1 MNATAPLF
9 AALLVASATASA
21 APPLLH
27 QLPTRMTRLEFLG
40 WSEDGTSFALRT
52 QHGRNMGEL
61 AGEDQ
66 LRLIQVH
73 DALTGA
79 MIASV
84 RVELGKDLG
93 KDHLRR
99 KAWTEARPLKAWKEL
114 EAKLKLTGR
123 AALRSPD
130 GWALTVEPLG
140 KPRSGKLGITR
151 KASHVAITW
160 EGFEKKKVAEDAS
173 EEAIL
178 AAYGIKGKSKGEPG
192 PGLKLGAARA
202 AERLPLLVHQLPF
215 SYRDV
220 VGCLGQ
226 TGQLGR
232 VVEEVRAYFSPRGTR
247 IGARVLL
254 ALHADLEGA
263 HEEDPQNEVRYYL
276 RSLGPQLQVIAPPTS
291 EAAARRLCEDLAAAG
306 LPVTQLSLE
315 GKRQERTQI
324 YHRGAN
330 GAALAQK
337 VSGVVTG
344 QPSLTKLTKPGWLD
358 LVVVLGGR

>member
-1 MNATAPLF
+1 
-9 AALLVASATASA
+9 
-21 APPLLH
+21 
-27 QLPTRMTRLEFLG
+27 MTRLEFLG
-40 WSEDGTSFALRT
+40 WSEDGLSFALRT
-52 QHGRNMGEL
+52 EHGRNMGEL
-61 AGEDQ
+61 AGESQ

-79 MIASV
+79 MVASV
-84 RVELGKDLG
+84 RVELGKDLE

-99 KAWTEARPLKAWKEL
+99 KAWGEARPQKAWKEL
-114 EAKLKLTGR
+114 AGKLKLTGR
-123 AALRSPD
+123 ASLRSPD
-130 GWALTVEPLG
+130 GWSLTVEPLG
-140 KPRSGKLGITR
+140 KPRNGKLAVAR
-151 KASHVAITW
+151 KANHVAIAW

-173 EEAIL
+173 EEAVL
-178 AAYGIKGKSKGEPG
+178 AAYGITGKSKGEPG
-192 PGLKLGAARA
+192 PSLRLGAARA

-220 VGCLGQ
+220 VGCVGNA
-226 TGQLGR
+226 GRLGR
-232 VVEEVRAYFSPRGTR
+232 VVEEVRAYFSPKGSR

-263 HEEDPQNEVRYYL
+263 HEEDPENEVRYYL
-276 RSLGPQLQVIAPPTS
+276 RSLGPQLQVIAPPAS
-291 EAAARRLCEDLAAAG
+291 EAAARKLCEGLAAAG

-337 VSGVVTG
+337 VANVVAG
-344 QPSLTKLTKPGWLD
+344 QPSIAKLTKPGWLD